1 MVGDFWW
8 TGRADERL
16 WMEITRRDDLG
27 SDLGAPLEARGG
39 SNSPGYALM
48 NEVAEG
54 DVVIH
59 YNSVTRSIDGVSRV
73 SGPPYYERIWWAA
86 RGTYARAAGE
96 KPSWKPGIWIPLS
109 DFRSLTPPISRET
122 IVDRREAILGLQ
134 VSLQK
139 REGEPLYFPFSKAYG
154 ISAYQ
159 SYLAKFPSD
168 LLQLLPELKG
178 PVDSLLG
185 ESNGATLP
193 SEVEEAS
200 SQFAAAAGRR
210 RRNAFTQGRQTDPA
224 IRAAIEAHAM
234 NLALEHYL
242 NLGEVVDTSLTES
255 YDYAVDI
262 EGVEW
267 HIEVK
272 GTTSAG
278 ESVLLTPNEVSHA
291 LAYEHVALFV
301 VSDIQIENREGG
313 PVAIGGRIQVHH
325 PWTLDTAYLS
335 ATGYSYEIPSE
346 GLTAK

>member
-1 MVGDFWW
+1 
-8 TGRADERL
+8 
-16 WMEITRRDDLG
+16 MEITRRDDLG

-39 SNSPGYALM
+39 SSSPGYALM
-48 NEVAEG
+48 NEVSEG

-73 SGPPYYERIWWAA
+73 WGPAYYERIWWAA

-109 DFRSLTPPISRET
+109 DFRVLTPPISRET
-122 IVDRREAILGLQ
+122 IVDRKEAILDLRELLQ
-134 VSLQK
+134 G

-159 SYLAKFPSD
+159 SYLAKFPTK
-168 LLQLLPELKG
+168 LLEVLPELKE
-178 PVDSLLG
+178 PVAALLG
-185 ESNGATLP
+185 EP
-193 SEVEEAS
+193 SAGTMRSEAEEAS

-210 RRNAFTQGRQTDPA
+210 RRKSSTQGRQMDPA
-224 IRAAIEAHAM
+224 VRAAIEAHAM
-234 NLALEHYL
+234 NLALEHYR

-272 GTTSAG
+272 GTTTAG
-278 ESVLLTPNEVSHA
+278 ESVLLTPNEVRHG
-291 LAYEHVALFV
+291 LTHEHVALFV
-301 VSDIQIENREGG
+301 VSDIQIENHDGG

-325 PWTLDTAYLS
+325 PWTLDTESLT
-335 ATGYSYEIPSE
+335 ATGYTYAVPTE
-346 GLTAK
+346 GFLTK